1 MSDAKSS
8 ETGEYPPLKPPQ
20 NTAPPKAMSSRVEVD
35 FGTASHAGYFR
46 QNNEDSYLVAR
57 VERSLTTVATN
68 LPGGCIPDQFSERTF
83 GMVVADGLGGSAA
96 GEVAS
101 QTALSTLVNLVL
113 HTPDWIMRDSYSEA
127 ERVMNRMADRYRRI
141 GAALDSLAEGDPD
154 LAGMA
159 TTMTLA
165 VSNGAD
171 LFLTHV
177 GDSRAYLFR
186 EAELFRLTHDH
197 TYAQD
202 LADRGLIRQ
211 DEVAA
216 HRFRHV
222 LTRTVGNSGSEI
234 DVDVRQLL
242 LRDGD
247 QLLLCTDGLTE
258 MVPNGEIQKLLE
270 SGATAAASCKALI
283 EAALAA
289 GGKDNVTAVLARYRF
304 PATWTGT
311 TGLDQDLD

>member
-101 QTALSTLVNLVL
+101 QTALSALVNLVL
-113 HTPDWIMRDSYSEA
+113 HTPDWIMRDSGAEA
-127 ERVMNRMADRYRRI
+127 ERVMNRMVDRYRRI
-141 GAALDSLAEGDPD
+141 GVALDSLAGGDPD
-154 LAGMA
+154 ELAGMA
-159 TTMTLA
+159 TTLTLA

-171 LFLTHV
+171 LFLSHV

-186 EAELFRLTHDH
+186 EGELFRLTHDH
-197 TYAQD
+197 TYAQE
-202 LADRGLIRQ
+202 LADHGLIRQ
-211 DEVAA
+211 DEVATN
-216 HRFRHV
+216 RFHHA
-222 LTRTVGNSGSEI
+222 LTRTVGNRGSEI

-270 SGATAAASCKALI
+270 SGATATESCQSLI

-304 PATWTGT
+304 PAT
-311 TGLDQDLD
+311 

>member
-1 MSDAKSS
+1 MSDVKSS
-8 ETGEYPPLKPPQ
+8 ETGDYLPPTPV
-20 NTAPPKAMSSRVEVD
+20 PPKEMSSRVEVD
-35 FGTASHAGYFR
+35 IGAASHPGYFR
-46 QNNEDSYLVAR
+46 PNNEDSYLVAR
-57 VERSLTTVATN
+57 VERSLTTIATN
-68 LPGGCIPDQFSERTF
+68 LPSGCVPNQFSERTF

-113 HTPDWIMRDSYSEA
+113 YTPDWIMRDSGAEA
-127 ERVMNRMADRYRRI
+127 ERVMNRMIDRYRRI
-141 GAALDSLAEGDPD
+141 GAAIDSLAGGDPD

-159 TTMTLA
+159 TTLTLA

-171 LFLTHV
+171 LFLSHV
-177 GDSRAYLFR
+177 GDSRAYLLR
-186 EAELFRLTHDH
+186 ERELFRLTHDH

-211 DEVAA
+211 SEVAT

-222 LTRTVGNSGSEI
+222 LTRSLGSCGSEI

-258 MVPNGEIQKLLE
+258 MVPNGEIQTLLE
-270 SGATAAASCKALI
+270 SGSTAAESCQGLI
-283 EAALAA
+283 DAALAA
-289 GGKDNVTAVLARYRF
+289 GGKDNVTAVVARYCF
-304 PATWTGT
+304 PAT
-311 TGLDQDLD
+311 